1 MGDLGGAGVRR
12 TRLYLLC
19 FLPLIAFLVV
29 LDVWRINGRVLDE
42 QSGLPIAG
50 ARVLITFKEEGRRGI
65 VPHTGRSGA
74 ECIRSFV
81 ETTDS
86 NGRFSLTQFGFSF
99 TWGQKRASFDTYVDG
114 WYQVSTKRSSV
125 GAFVLSPSTDVN
137 VLLRRNS
144 GQRWSFV
151 HDGQRTPLT
160 SDESSPLF
168 QKTMSED
175 ITHKA
180 DLLSSPICSY
190 QGWPLLLEV
199 LAGVEK
205 EVRTVDERSYVRLR
219 CEEMRRRAD
228 FLNDRKASTGGW
240 RFRDEP
246 TYAMLGSC
254 DAI

>member
-1 MGDLGGAGVRR
+1 MCAQVRDR
-12 TRLYLLC
+12 RSERSRTGWTRLHLLC
-19 FLPLIAFLVV
+19 FLPLVAFLVV

-42 QSGLPIAG
+42 QSGLPVAG
-50 ARVLITFKEEGRRGI
+50 ARVLITIKEEGRRGI

-99 TWGQKRASFDTYVDG
+99 TWGQRRASFDTYVDG

-151 HDGQRTPLT
+151 HDGNELRLPQMNPLRSFRRLCQRNHTQSRSAFISNLQPPRLAAVIGGACRCRKG
-160 SDESSPLF
+160 SPHCGRTIVRPASLRGNA
-168 QKTMSED
+168 QASG
-175 ITHKA
+175 
-180 DLLSSPICSY
+180 LS
-190 QGWPLLLEV
+190 
-199 LAGVEK
+199 
-205 EVRTVDERSYVRLR
+205 
-219 CEEMRRRAD
+219 
-228 FLNDRKASTGGW
+228 
-240 RFRDEP
+240 
-246 TYAMLGSC
+246 
-254 DAI
+254 